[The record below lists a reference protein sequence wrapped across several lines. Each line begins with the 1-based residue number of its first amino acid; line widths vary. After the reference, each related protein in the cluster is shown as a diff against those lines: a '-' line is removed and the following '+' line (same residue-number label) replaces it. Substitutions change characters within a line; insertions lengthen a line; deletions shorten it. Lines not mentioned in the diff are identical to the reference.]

1 MNIIAGM
8 LLALLKEMRPRHWTK
23 NVFLFAALVFDRQ
36 LTPSHLPQILRTLAG
51 FIIFCLFS
59 SVVYIINDIADV
71 EADRLHPEK
80 RNRPIASG
88 KLPVSTASWFAIGLL
103 VVIVPTS
110 FLMSPAFGLVAL
122 AYFLINLAYSK
133 WIKHVPLLDVFALA
147 SGFVLRVAAGVTL
160 IQVERFSPWLYVVTT
175 LFALYLGF
183 GKRRAELALLA
194 EGANSTR
201 RVLDGYTL
209 PLLDQFITIVSA
221 TTIITYSL
229 YTFSAPNL
237 PSNHAMMLTI
247 PFVLYGVFRYL
258 YLIQVTHRA
267 GAPEEVLL
275 SDRPLQLTILLWG
288 ISILLVFYVFPFPGG

>member
-8 LLALLKEMRPRHWTK
+8 LLALLNEMRPRQWTK
-23 NVFLFAALVFDRQ
+23 NAIVFAALVFDRQ
-36 LTPSHLPQILRTLAG
+36 LTPSHLPEILRTLAG
-51 FIIFCLFS
+51 FIIFCLLS
-59 SVVYIINDIADV
+59 SVVYIINDFADV
-71 EADRLHPEK
+71 EADRQHPEK

-88 KLPVSTASWFAIGLL
+88 QLPVSIATGF
-103 VVIVPTS
+103 VVGILALIIPTS
-110 FLMSPAFGLVAL
+110 FLMSRAFGLVAL

-133 WIKHVPLLDVFALA
+133 WIKHIALLDVFSLA

-175 LFALYLGF
+175 LGALYLGF
-183 GKRRAELALLA
+183 GKRRAELAMLA

-201 RVLDGYTL
+201 KVLDGYTL
-209 PLLDQFITIVSA
+209 PLLDQFITVVSA
-221 TTIITYSL
+221 TTIIAYSL

-275 SDRPLQLTILLWG
+275 SDRPLQLTIIMWS
-288 ISILLVFYVFPFPGG
+288 ISVLLVFYVFPEG